1 MLQHL
6 ISCHIIIII
15 NALSACQNEFD
26 NDTRLN
32 YLTRAA
38 AYCIQQLINTHDK
51 MVQTISTH
59 ERHQDIHTW

>member
-1 MLQHL
+1 MLLAHVK
-6 ISCHIIIII
+6 
-15 NALSACQNEFD
+15 NEFD

-51 MVQTISTH
+51 MVQTISTR